1 MGPRG
6 IAGGGTLSAE
16 APLPECCLCG
26 HREGLVADENVEG
39 LFTCRTCLER
49 VASQNER
56 IREGLEDE
64 PEAEM

>member
-1 MGPRG
+1 M
-6 IAGGGTLSAE
+6 SAE
-16 APLPECCLCG
+16 APRPECCLCG
-26 HREGLVADENVEG
+26 QRDDLVPDENVEG
-39 LFTCRTCLER
+39 LFTCRGCLER